1 MPILEYRCNDCG
13 SEFEELVVTSDAVV
27 SCDCGSR
34 DLTKLISV
42 PAPARIQDFTINPD
56 KGGRFRLDDATF
68 HPSVKDPLPWDRGK
82 DIKVYETDFGP
93 SEKKRLADKAQLDN
107 VG

>member
-1 MPILEYRCNDCG
+1 MPILEFHCNTCG
-13 SEFEELVVTSDAVV
+13 SDFEEIVVTSMAVV

-34 DLTKLISV
+34 DLTQLMSV

-68 HPSVKDPLPWDRGK
+68 HPSVKDPLPWDKGK
-82 DIKVYETDFGP
+82 DIKVYDMDFGK
-93 SEKKRLADKAQLDN
+93 SERDRLSTKAQVDN
-107 VG
+107 L